1 MFIKKF
7 ITVEFLC
14 AAEFTC
20 IPDGSYSL
28 NITICPIHSIVVHV
42 DIISTGIAVM
52 VGIKD
57 HRSPYYTVLPIQYE
71 SQLNKLV
78 AAIKGV

>member
-1 MFIKKF
+1 MFTNKF
-7 ITVEFLC
+7 ITAEFLC
-14 AAEFTC
+14 AAQFIC
-20 IPDGSYSL
+20 IPDGSYCL
-28 NITICPIHSIVVHV
+28 DITLCPIHSIVVHV

-78 AAIKGV
+78 AALKGV